1 MDVLNHPMV
10 VVTGKGGVGKST
22 VAAALALAAAR
33 DGRRVAVGELG
44 GHARVAALLRG
55 SGIDTLTVD
64 VHHALTEWLATQL
77 PRRLADL
84 LMRSGAFAS
93 LVAAA
98 PGGAELIAITKL
110 WELVQRRR
118 WAPGARPYDLVI
130 VDAPASGH
138 GAALLRAPRTFAD
151 IARVGPIGSQAREVA
166 DFLKRDAGFVI
177 VTMPAELPVSETL
190 ALQGQLP
197 DIDLVVANAVLPP
210 RFAAAALK
218 GGGRLSD
225 ATSGSDPFVAMR
237 HWGLTPLSL
246 LDAETVQEALVGAPA
261 AADADGEV
269 EMDLGA
275 ELPLELAAG
284 GGADRLDHPAAG
296 ADHDALLGLG
306 LDPDQRAHADEVVAL
321 GNDV

>member
-44 GHARVAALLRG
+44 GHARVAGLLRG

-93 LVAAA
+93 LVGAA

-118 WAPGARPYDLVI
+118 WTPGAKPYDLVI

-190 ALQGQLP
+190 QLQKQLP
-197 DIDLVVANAVLPP
+197 DVDLIVANAVLAR
-210 RFAAAALK
+210 RFSPADLDRLRQADGNAAGPAAAACAHAGRVRAQQAQLARLRR
-218 GGGRLSD
+218 GARGTVVTLPWMLDVEPDELAGRLLTEARPARRAPRRPGPVD
-225 ATSGSDPFVAMR
+225 VPSG
-237 HWGLTPLSL
+237 
-246 LDAETVQEALVGAPA
+246 
-261 AADADGEV
+261 
-269 EMDLGA
+269 
-275 ELPLELAAG
+275 
-284 GGADRLDHPAAG
+284 
-296 ADHDALLGLG
+296 
-306 LDPDQRAHADEVVAL
+306 
-321 GNDV
+321 

>member
-1 MDVLNHPMV
+1 MV

-33 DGRRVAVGELG
+33 GGRRVAVGELG
-44 GHARVAALLRG
+44 GHARVAGLLRG
-55 SGIDTLTVD
+55 TGIDTLTVD

-98 PGGAELIAITKL
+98 PGGAELIAMTKL

-118 WAPGARPYDLVI
+118 WTRGAEPYDLVI

-190 ALQGQLP
+190 ALQRQLP
-197 DIDLVVANAVLPP
+197 DVDLVVANAVLAR
-210 RFAAAALK
+210 RFVAADVATLRRAEGDPAAAA
-218 GGGRLSD
+218 
-225 ATSGSDPFVAMR
+225 V
-237 HWGLTPLSL
+237 
-246 LDAETVQEALVGAPA
+246 
-261 AADADGEV
+261 
-269 EMDLGA
+269 
-275 ELPLELAAG
+275 
-284 GGADRLDHPAAG
+284 
-296 ADHDALLGLG
+296 
-306 LDPDQRAHADEVVAL
+306 AHAGRVRAQ
-321 GNDV
+321 

>member
-1 MDVLNHPMV
+1 MV

-44 GHARVAALLRG
+44 GHARVAGLLRG

-98 PGGAELIAITKL
+98 PGGSELIAMTKL

-118 WAPGARPYDLVI
+118 WNPRAEPYDLVI

-138 GAALLRAPRTFAD
+138 GAALLRAPRTFAE

-166 DFLKRDAGFVI
+166 DFLKQDAGFVI

-190 ALQGQLP
+190 QLQQQLP
-197 DIDLVVANAVLPP
+197 DVDLIVANAVLSR
-210 RFAAAALK
+210 RFASGDVAKLRARGNGGGPAAAAVAHA
-218 GGGRLSD
+218 GRVRAQQGQLQRLRRG
-225 ATSGSDPFVAMR
+225 ARGPVVTLPWM
-237 HWGLTPLSL
+237 
-246 LDAETVQEALVGAPA
+246 LD
-261 AADADGEV
+261 V
-269 EMDLGA
+269 EPD
-275 ELPLELAAG
+275 ELAS
-284 GGADRLDHPAAG
+284 RLITQTGPAR
-296 ADHDALLGLG
+296 
-306 LDPDQRAHADEVVAL
+306 RASRRPGRV
-321 GNDV
+321 DVPSA

>member
-22 VAAALALAAAR
+22 VAAALALAAHR

-44 GHARVAALLRG
+44 GHARVAGLLRG

-98 PGGAELIAITKL
+98 PGGAELIAMTKL
-110 WELVQRRR
+110 WELVQHRR
-118 WAPGARPYDLVI
+118 WTRGKQPYDLVI

-151 IARVGPIGSQAREVA
+151 IARVGPIGNQAREVA
-166 DFLKRDAGFVI
+166 DFIKRDAGFVI
-177 VTMPAELPVSETL
+177 VTTPAELPVSETL
-190 ALQGQLP
+190 QLQEQLP
-197 DIDLVVANAVLPP
+197 GVDVVVVNAVLSR
-210 RFAAAALK
+210 RFSAEEVKRLRGSNGEPTAAACAHAGRVRAQQSQLARLRRGAK
-218 GGGRLSD
+218 GTVVTLPWMLDVEPEELASRL
-225 ATSGSDPFVAMR
+225 V
-237 HWGLTPLSL
+237 
-246 LDAETVQEALVGAPA
+246 AETRPARRAPRRP
-261 AADADGEV
+261 GPV
-269 EMDLGA
+269 
-275 ELPLELAAG
+275 
-284 GGADRLDHPAAG
+284 
-296 ADHDALLGLG
+296 
-306 LDPDQRAHADEVVAL
+306 
-321 GNDV
+321 DVPSR

>member
-1 MDVLNHPMV
+1 INVLNHPMV

-44 GHARVAALLRG
+44 GHARVAGLLRG

-118 WAPGARPYDLVI
+118 WTRGAEPYDLVI

-190 ALQGQLP
+190 ALQRQLP
-197 DIDLVVANAVLPP
+197 DVDLIVAHAVLQR
-210 RFAAAALK
+210 RFEAADVKKLQGLNHGGPAAAAVAHA
-218 GGGRLSD
+218 GRARAQQGQL
-225 ATSGSDPFVAMR
+225 ARLRRGARGTVVTLPWM
-237 HWGLTPLSL
+237 
-246 LDAETVQEALVGAPA
+246 LD
-261 AADADGEV
+261 V
-269 EMDLGA
+269 EP
-275 ELPLELAAG
+275 EELAQRLLAQG
-284 GGADRLDHPAAG
+284 RPSRKGASATA
-296 ADHDALLGLG
+296 
-306 LDPDQRAHADEVVAL
+306 
-321 GNDV
+321 

>member
-44 GHARVAALLRG
+44 GHARVAGLLRG

-118 WAPGARPYDLVI
+118 WTPGRQPYDLVI

-190 ALQGQLP
+190 ALQDQLP
-197 DIDLVVANAVLPP
+197 DVDLVVANAVLAR
-210 RFAAAALK
+210 RFATSDVAALRSVGGDPAAAAIAHA
-218 GGGRLSD
+218 GRVRSQQSQLARLRRGARGPVVTLPWMLD
-225 ATSGSDPFVAMR
+225 VEPDELATK
-237 HWGLTPLSL
+237 LI
-246 LDAETVQEALVGAPA
+246 AETRPARRAPRKP
-261 AADADGEV
+261 GPV
-269 EMDLGA
+269 
-275 ELPLELAAG
+275 
-284 GGADRLDHPAAG
+284 
-296 ADHDALLGLG
+296 
-306 LDPDQRAHADEVVAL
+306 
-321 GNDV
+321 DVPSS

>member
-44 GHARVAALLRG
+44 GHARVAGLLRG

-98 PGGAELIAITKL
+98 PGGAELIAMTKL
-110 WELVQRRR
+110 WELVQHRR
-118 WAPGARPYDLVI
+118 WNQAAEPYDLVI

-138 GAALLRAPRTFAD
+138 GAALLRAPRTFAE
-151 IARVGPIGSQAREVA
+151 IARVGPIGTQAREVA
-166 DFLKRDAGFVI
+166 DFLKQDAGFVI
-177 VTMPAELPVSETL
+177 VTLAAELPVSETL
-190 ALQGQLP
+190 QLQQQLP
-197 DIDLVVANAVLPP
+197 DVDLIVANAVLPR
-210 RFAAAALK
+210 RFAPADIEKLRAAFDGDGPARAAVAHA
-218 GGGRLSD
+218 GRVRTQQGQLQRLRRG
-225 ATSGSDPFVAMR
+225 ARGHVVTLPWM
-237 HWGLTPLSL
+237 
-246 LDAETVQEALVGAPA
+246 LD
-261 AADADGEV
+261 V
-269 EMDLGA
+269 EPD
-275 ELPLELAAG
+275 ELAARLLTETG
-284 GGADRLDHPAAG
+284 PRRGARRPG
-296 ADHDALLGLG
+296 
-306 LDPDQRAHADEVVAL
+306 PV
-321 GNDV
+321 DVPSG

>member
-22 VAAALALAAAR
+22 VAAALALAAHR

-44 GHARVAALLRG
+44 GHARVAGLLRG

-98 PGGAELIAITKL
+98 PGGAELIAMTKL
-110 WELVQRRR
+110 WELVQHRR
-118 WAPGARPYDLVI
+118 WTRGKQPYDLVI

-151 IARVGPIGSQAREVA
+151 IARVGPIGNQAREVA
-166 DFLKRDAGFVI
+166 DFIKRDAGFVI
-177 VTMPAELPVSETL
+177 VTTPAELPVSETL
-190 ALQGQLP
+190 QLQDQLP
-197 DIDLVVANAVLPP
+197 GVDLVVVNAVLSR
-210 RFAAAALK
+210 RFSAEEVKRLRGSNGEPTAAACAHAGRVRAQQSQLARLRRGAK
-218 GGGRLSD
+218 GTVVTL
-225 ATSGSDPFVAMR
+225 PWM
-237 HWGLTPLSL
+237 
-246 LDAETVQEALVGAPA
+246 LD
-261 AADADGEV
+261 V
-269 EMDLGA
+269 EP
-275 ELPLELAAG
+275 EELAS
-284 GGADRLDHPAAG
+284 RLVTETRPAR
-296 ADHDALLGLG
+296 
-306 LDPDQRAHADEVVAL
+306 RAPRRPGPV
-321 GNDV
+321 DVPSA

>member
-1 MDVLNHPMV
+1 MEVLNHPMV

-44 GHARVAALLRG
+44 GHARVAGLLRG
-55 SGIDTLTVD
+55 TGIDTLTVD

-118 WAPGARPYDLVI
+118 WTRGAKPYDLVI

-190 ALQGQLP
+190 ALQRQLP
-197 DIDLVVANAVLPP
+197 DVDLVVANAVLAR
-210 RFAAAALK
+210 RFVAADVERLRAVGNGGVGGPAAAAVAHA
-218 GGGRLSD
+218 GRVRAQQAQL
-225 ATSGSDPFVAMR
+225 ARLRRGARGPVVTLPWM
-237 HWGLTPLSL
+237 
-246 LDAETVQEALVGAPA
+246 LD
-261 AADADGEV
+261 V
-269 EMDLGA
+269 EPD
-275 ELPLELAAG
+275 ELAS
-284 GGADRLDHPAAG
+284 RLITETRPAR
-296 ADHDALLGLG
+296 
-306 LDPDQRAHADEVVAL
+306 RAPRRPGPV
-321 GNDV
+321 DVPSG

>member
-1 MDVLNHPMV
+1 MAVLNHPMV

-22 VAAALALAAAR
+22 VAAALALAASR

-44 GHARVAALLRG
+44 GHARVAGLLRG
-55 SGIDTLTVD
+55 TGIDTLTVD

-98 PGGAELIAITKL
+98 PGGAELIAMTKL

-118 WAPGARPYDLVI
+118 WTRAEPYDLVI

-138 GAALLRAPRTFAD
+138 GAALLRAPRTFAE

-177 VTMPAELPVSETL
+177 VTTPAELPVSETL
-190 ALQGQLP
+190 QLQDQLP
-197 DIDLVVANAVLPP
+197 DVDLVVANGVLPR
-210 RFAAAALK
+210 RFVAADIAKLKGVGGEPAAAACAHA
-218 GGGRLSD
+218 GRVRAQQSQL
-225 ATSGSDPFVAMR
+225 ARLRRGARGSVVTLP
-237 HWGLTPLSL
+237 WL
-246 LDAETVQEALVGAPA
+246 LDVEPETL
-261 AADADGEV
+261 
-269 EMDLGA
+269 
-275 ELPLELAAG
+275 
-284 GGADRLDHPAAG
+284 ADRLITETRPARRAPRRP
-296 ADHDALLGLG
+296 
-306 LDPDQRAHADEVVAL
+306 DPV
-321 GNDV
+321 DVPSG

>member
-22 VAAALALAAAR
+22 VAAALALAAHR

-44 GHARVAALLRG
+44 GHARVAGLLRG

-98 PGGAELIAITKL
+98 PGGAELIAMTKL
-110 WELVQRRR
+110 WELVQHRR
-118 WAPGARPYDLVI
+118 WTRGKQPYDLVI

-151 IARVGPIGSQAREVA
+151 IARVGPIGNQAREVA
-166 DFLKRDAGFVI
+166 DFIKRDAGFVI
-177 VTMPAELPVSETL
+177 VTTPAELPVSETL
-190 ALQGQLP
+190 QLQDQLP
-197 DIDLVVANAVLPP
+197 GVDLVVVNAVLSR
-210 RFAAAALK
+210 RFSAEEVKRLRGSNGEPTAAACAHAGRVRAQQSQLARLRRGAK
-218 GGGRLSD
+218 GTVVTLPWMLDVEPEELASRL
-225 ATSGSDPFVAMR
+225 V
-237 HWGLTPLSL
+237 
-246 LDAETVQEALVGAPA
+246 AETRPARRAPRRP
-261 AADADGEV
+261 GPV
-269 EMDLGA
+269 
-275 ELPLELAAG
+275 
-284 GGADRLDHPAAG
+284 
-296 ADHDALLGLG
+296 
-306 LDPDQRAHADEVVAL
+306 
-321 GNDV
+321 DVPSG

>member
-55 SGIDTLTVD
+55 SGIDTQTVD

-98 PGGAELIAITKL
+98 PGGAELISITKL
-110 WELVQRRR
+110 WELVQHRR
-118 WAPGARPYDLVI
+118 WNPNAEPYDLVI

-151 IARVGPIGSQAREVA
+151 IARVGPIGTQAREVA
-166 DFLKRDAGFVI
+166 DFLKEDAGFVI

-190 ALQGQLP
+190 QLQQQLP
-197 DIDLVVANAVLPP
+197 DVDLVVANAVLPR
-210 RFAAAALK
+210 RFAAGDVAKLQAASN
-218 GGGRLSD
+218 GGG
-225 ATSGSDPFVAMR
+225 
-237 HWGLTPLSL
+237 
-246 LDAETVQEALVGAPA
+246 PA
-261 AADADGEV
+261 AAAVAHAGRVRAQQAQLQRLRRGPRGPVVTLPWMLDV
-269 EMDLGA
+269 EPD
-275 ELPLELAAG
+275 EL
-284 GGADRLDHPAAG
+284 ADRLITETGAAR
-296 ADHDALLGLG
+296 
-306 LDPDQRAHADEVVAL
+306 RAPRRPGPVAVPS
-321 GNDV
+321 G

>member
-44 GHARVAALLRG
+44 GHARVAGLLRG
-55 SGIDTLTVD
+55 SGIDTLTVN

-98 PGGAELIAITKL
+98 QGGGELIAITKL

-118 WAPGARPYDLVI
+118 WTPGAEPYDLVI

-151 IARVGPIGSQAREVA
+151 IARVGPIGAQAREVA

-177 VTMPAELPVSETL
+177 VTLAAELPVSETL
-190 ALQGQLP
+190 ALQKQLP
-197 DIDLVVANAVLPP
+197 DVDLVVATAMLPR
-210 RFAAAALK
+210 RFAAAEVARLRAAAD
-218 GGGRLSD
+218 GG
-225 ATSGSDPFVAMR
+225 
-237 HWGLTPLSL
+237 
-246 LDAETVQEALVGAPA
+246 PA
-261 AADADGEV
+261 AAAV
-269 EMDLGA
+269 
-275 ELPLELAAG
+275 
-284 GGADRLDHPAAG
+284 
-296 ADHDALLGLG
+296 
-306 LDPDQRAHADEVVAL
+306 AHA
-321 GNDV
+321 G

>member
-1 MDVLNHPMV
+1 MV

-44 GHARVAALLRG
+44 GHARVAGLLRG
-55 SGIDTLTVD
+55 TGIDTLTVD
-64 VHHALTEWLATQL
+64 VHHALTEWLASQL

-84 LMRSGAFAS
+84 VMRSGAFAS

-98 PGGAELIAITKL
+98 PGGSELIAMTKL

-118 WAPGARPYDLVI
+118 WTRGAEPYDLVI

-177 VTMPAELPVSETL
+177 VTTAAELPVSETL
-190 ALQGQLP
+190 ALQQQLP
-197 DIDLVVANAVLPP
+197 DVDLVVANAVLPR
-210 RFAAAALK
+210 RFAADDVEALRRL
-218 GGGRLSD
+218 GGGTD
-225 ATSGSDPFVAMR
+225 G
-237 HWGLTPLSL
+237 PLS
-246 LDAETVQEALVGAPA
+246 A
-261 AADADGEV
+261 AV
-269 EMDLGA
+269 
-275 ELPLELAAG
+275 
-284 GGADRLDHPAAG
+284 
-296 ADHDALLGLG
+296 
-306 LDPDQRAHADEVVAL
+306 AHAGRVRAQQSQLARLRRGARGPVVTL
-321 GNDV
+321 PWML

>member
-44 GHARVAALLRG
+44 GHARVAGLLRG

-98 PGGAELIAITKL
+98 PGGSELIAITKL

-118 WAPGARPYDLVI
+118 WTPGAKPYDLVI

-151 IARVGPIGSQAREVA
+151 IARVGPIGVQAREVA

-190 ALQGQLP
+190 ALQRQLP
-197 DIDLVVANAVLPP
+197 DVDLIVANAVLQR
-210 RFAAAALK
+210 RFEAADVKKLRSVNHGGPAAAAVAHA
-218 GGGRLSD
+218 GRVRAQQGQL
-225 ATSGSDPFVAMR
+225 ARLRRGARGPVVTLPWM
-237 HWGLTPLSL
+237 
-246 LDAETVQEALVGAPA
+246 LD
-261 AADADGEV
+261 V
-269 EMDLGA
+269 EP
-275 ELPLELAAG
+275 EELAR
-284 GGADRLDHPAAG
+284 RLLTQPRPARAG
-296 ADHDALLGLG
+296 ASAT
-306 LDPDQRAHADEVVAL
+306 A
-321 GNDV
+321 

>member
-1 MDVLNHPMV
+1 
-10 VVTGKGGVGKST
+10 
-22 VAAALALAAAR
+22 
-33 DGRRVAVGELG
+33 VAVGELG
-44 GHARVAALLRG
+44 GHARVAGLLRG
-55 SGIDTLTVD
+55 TGIDTLTVD

-118 WAPGARPYDLVI
+118 WTRGAEPYDVVI

-151 IARVGPIGSQAREVA
+151 IARVGPIGTQAREVA
-166 DFLKRDAGFVI
+166 DFLKRDAGFII

-197 DIDLVVANAVLPP
+197 DIDLVVANAVLPR
-210 RFAAAALK
+210 RFAAADVAKLRAANN
-218 GGGRLSD
+218 GGPS
-225 ATSGSDPFVAMR
+225 
-237 HWGLTPLSL
+237 
-246 LDAETVQEALVGAPA
+246 
-261 AADADGEV
+261 
-269 EMDLGA
+269 
-275 ELPLELAAG
+275 LAAVAHAG
-284 GGADRLDHPAAG
+284 RVRAQQAQLARLRRGARGPVVTLPWMLDVEPDELADRLITETRPAR
-296 ADHDALLGLG
+296 
-306 LDPDQRAHADEVVAL
+306 RAPRRPGPV
-321 GNDV
+321 DVPSG